1 MFPKTVL
8 NSFLDK
14 HKKKVRKRRLEF
26 FAVLRVS
33 CLLARHPCGIDAW
46 LILYVF
52 VFFFSVEI
60 CSWWVNNTKL
70 WVQQKVWVFSFLRNR
85 IFRHFVSLTVVRTFI
100 SVFCHL
106 HWDTERISMTL
117 SMNLAGIL
125 FWWKIYQILITQPEC
140 IVIIKSFNFKI
151 SKICIII

>member
-14 HKKKVRKRRLEF
+14 YKKKVRKRRLEF
-26 FAVLRVS
+26 FAILKSFVLTRS
-33 CLLARHPCGIDAW
+33 SPLWNWCLAYIMF
-46 LILYVF
+46 LY
-52 VFFFSVEI
+52 FFFSVEI

-140 IVIIKSFNFKI
+140 IIKSFIFKI